1 MAGFLSRPWSRAVF
15 FLSRATHSAGP
26 NPERRAP
33 VGRLEGRRLGGQ
45 VGMLEGWETETQ
57 YYCMAVL
64 LRVCNVCM
72 ASMTVGL
79 KAHHLY
85 VF

>member
-1 MAGFLSRPWSRAVF
+1 
-15 FLSRATHSAGP
+15 
-26 NPERRAP
+26 
-33 VGRLEGRRLGGQ
+33 
-45 VGMLEGWETETQ
+45 MLEGWETETQ

-79 KAHHLY
+79 KAQHLY
-85 VF
+85 VFSL